1 LLQAVKLLLALT
13 LEPDQRVEKES
24 RTRQSRSSKFQY
36 MNLRVVV
43 AQQLELVVQL
53 VVPGT
58 PNLQEQTEQL
68 VPGELRL
75 ELYYLETL
83 GRLQC
88 CHLSLID
95 LKMIHLRQHSK
106 MTLDL
111 LTSFQ
116 IQHPM
121 LCDLKNLFAPAT
133 TNLIHHQTLP
143 HSASRACSAPL

>member
-1 LLQAVKLLLALT
+1 MTDWTDLRRERQPPVGKKTQLLQAVKLLLALT

-24 RTRQSRSSKFQY
+24 KTRQSRSSKFQY
-36 MNLRVVV
+36 INLRVVV

-83 GRLQC
+83 GRLQY

-95 LKMIHLRQHSK
+95 LKMIHLR
-106 MTLDL
+106 
-111 LTSFQ
+111 
-116 IQHPM
+116 
-121 LCDLKNLFAPAT
+121 
-133 TNLIHHQTLP
+133 
-143 HSASRACSAPL
+143 